1 LNFECYLLRE
11 ADNGRS
17 DREEEIMAG
26 KKFKAA
32 AALVDR
38 KKLYS
43 VEEAVGLAKKTARTK
58 FDETVD
64 LAVNLGVDPKQADQ
78 MVRGTVVLPHGTGK
92 KVKVLVFA
100 KGEKEKEAKDA
111 GADYVGAED
120 LADKI
125 QKEGW
130 TDFDT
135 VVATPDIM
143 ALVGKLG
150 KVLGP
155 RGLMPNPKTGT
166 VTFDVA
172 KAIKDIRAGKVE
184 YRVEKAGIVH
194 VPVGKASFEEQNLVD
209 NAKAVLESILKA
221 KPSSSKGKYVKA
233 VTVSTTM
240 GPGIKM
246 DTLLVEKIAG

>member
-1 LNFECYLLRE
+1 
-11 ADNGRS
+11 
-17 DREEEIMAG
+17 MASG
-26 KKFKAA
+26 KKYKAV

-38 KKLYS
+38 TKQYS
-43 VEEAVGLAKKTARTK
+43 LEEAISLAKKTARTK

-64 LAVNLGVDPKQADQ
+64 LAVKLGVDPKQADQ

-100 KGEKEKEAKDA
+100 KGEKEKEAREA

-143 ALVGKLG
+143 GLVGKLG

-166 VTFDVA
+166 VTFDVS

-194 VPVGKASFEEQNLVD
+194 VPVGKASFDENKLVD

-221 KPSSSKGKYVKA
+221 KPSSSKGKYLKSA
-233 VTVSTTM
+233 GVSTTM
-240 GPGIKM
+240 GPGIHM
-246 DTLLVEKIAG
+246 DTALIEKIAG

>member
-1 LNFECYLLRE
+1 
-11 ADNGRS
+11 
-17 DREEEIMAG
+17 MAG

-38 KKLYS
+38 AKSYGL
-43 VEEAVGLAKKTARTK
+43 EEAVGLAKKTGRTK

-92 KVKVLVFA
+92 KVKILVFA
-100 KGEKEKEAKDA
+100 KGEKEKEARDA
-111 GADYVGAED
+111 GADYVGSED
-120 LADKI
+120 LAEKI

-143 ALVGKLG
+143 GLVGRLG

-172 KAIKDIRAGKVE
+172 RAIKEIRAGKVE

-194 VPVGKASFEEQNLVD
+194 VPVGKVSFDENKLAD

-221 KPSSSKGKYVKA
+221 KPASSKGKYLKN
-233 VTVSTTM
+233 VTISTTM

-246 DTLLVEKIAG
+246 DTAAIEKIAK

>member
-1 LNFECYLLRE
+1 
-11 ADNGRS
+11 
-17 DREEEIMAG
+17 MAG
-26 KKFKAA
+26 KKYKEA

-38 KKLYS
+38 AKRYS
-43 VEEAVGLAKKTARTK
+43 LEEAVGLAKKTAKVK

-92 KVKVLVFA
+92 KVRILVFA
-100 KGEKEKEAKDA
+100 KGEKEKEARDA
-111 GADYVGAED
+111 GADHVGAED

-125 QKEGW
+125 QKGW
-130 TDFDT
+130 TEFDT

-172 KAIKDIRAGKVE
+172 KAVKDIRAGKVE
-184 YRVEKAGIVH
+184 YRVDKAGIVH
-194 VPVGKASFEEQNLVD
+194 VSVGKASFEENKLLE
-209 NAKAVLESILKA
+209 NAKSVLESILKA
-221 KPSSSKGKYVKA
+221 KPSSSKGKYLKA
-233 VTVSTTM
+233 AAMSTTM

-246 DTLLVEKIAG
+246 DTADIEKLAG

>member
-1 LNFECYLLRE
+1 
-11 ADNGRS
+11 
-17 DREEEIMAG
+17 MAG

-38 KKLYS
+38 TKSYGIK
-43 VEEAVGLAKKTARTK
+43 EAVGLAKKTARTK

-92 KVKVLVFA
+92 KVKILVFA
-100 KGEKEKEAKDA
+100 KGEKEKEARDA
-111 GADYVGAED
+111 GADYVGSDD
-120 LADKI
+120 LAEKI

-143 ALVGKLG
+143 GLVGRLG

-172 KAIKDIRAGKVE
+172 KAVKEIRAGKVE

-194 VPVGKASFEEQNLVD
+194 VPVGKASFDENKLED

-221 KPSSSKGKYVKA
+221 KPASSKGKYLKNA
-233 VTVSTTM
+233 TISTTM

-246 DTLLVEKIAG
+246 DTAAIEKIAGK

>member
-1 LNFECYLLRE
+1 
-11 ADNGRS
+11 
-17 DREEEIMAG
+17 MAG
-26 KKFKAA
+26 KKFKAV

-38 KKLYS
+38 TKSYGL
-43 VEEAVGLAKKTARTK
+43 EEAVGLAKKTGRTK

-78 MVRGTVVLPHGTGK
+78 MVRGTVVLTHGTGK
-92 KVKVLVFA
+92 KVKILVFA
-100 KGEKEKEAKDA
+100 KGEKEKEARDA
-111 GADYVGAED
+111 GADYVGSED
-120 LADKI
+120 LAEKI

-143 ALVGKLG
+143 GLVGRLG

-172 KAIKDIRAGKVE
+172 RAIKEIRAGKVE

-194 VPVGKASFEEQNLVD
+194 VPVGKVSFDENKLAD

-221 KPSSSKGKYVKA
+221 KPASSKGKYLKN
-233 VTVSTTM
+233 VTISTTM
-240 GPGIKM
+240 GPGIIM
-246 DTLLVEKIAG
+246 DTAAIEKIAK

>member
-1 LNFECYLLRE
+1 
-11 ADNGRS
+11 
-17 DREEEIMAG
+17 MAG
-26 KKFKAA
+26 KKFKAV
-32 AALVDR
+32 AALVD
-38 KKLYS
+38 KTKSYDLK
-43 VEEAVGLAKKTARTK
+43 EAVGLAKKTARTK

-92 KVKVLVFA
+92 KVKILVFA
-100 KGEKEKEAKDA
+100 KGEKEKEARDA
-111 GADYVGAED
+111 GADYVGSED
-120 LADKI
+120 LAEKI

-143 ALVGKLG
+143 GLVGRLG

-172 KAIKDIRAGKVE
+172 RAINEIRAGKVE

-194 VPVGKASFEEQNLVD
+194 VPVGKASFDENKLAE

-221 KPSSSKGKYVKA
+221 KPASSKGKYLKN
-233 VTVSTTM
+233 VTISTTM

-246 DTLLVEKIAG
+246 DTAAIEKIAG

>member
-1 LNFECYLLRE
+1 M
-11 ADNGRS
+11 G
-17 DREEEIMAG
+17 G
-26 KKFKAA
+26 KKFKAV
-32 AALVDR
+32 AALVD
-38 KKLYS
+38 KTKSYGID
-43 VEEAVGLAKKTARTK
+43 EAVGLAKKTARTK

-92 KVKVLVFA
+92 KVKILVFA
-100 KGEKEKEAKDA
+100 KGEKEKEAREA
-111 GADYVGAED
+111 GADYVGSED
-120 LADKI
+120 LAEKI

-143 ALVGKLG
+143 GLVGRLG

-172 KAIKDIRAGKVE
+172 RAIKEIRAGKVE

-194 VPVGKASFEEQNLVD
+194 VPVGKVSFDENKLVD

-221 KPSSSKGKYVKA
+221 KPASSKGKYLKN
-233 VTVSTTM
+233 VTISTTM

-246 DTLLVEKIAG
+246 DLVAIEKIAG